1 MTCVEDILNSGF
13 DGVCLGLETERVAQH
28 HRARQDGRDRVRDA
42 LARDVRRGAVDRLIH
57 TLAALIHRGGR
68 QHTDGAGDHGSLIGQ
83 NIAEQVAGYDNVE
96 LTRIADELHR
106 AVVNI
111 HIGVLDLR
119 VLVLDAVHGFAP
131 YAAGFEHVCLVYR
144 ADLLIALHRHFKG
157 TAADALYLINRVVHV
172 VRAGLAPALVAF
184 AAVMLAEVNVAGQ
197 LTANENVE
205 AVTDD
210 LGLDRAR
217 IRKCLVH
224 LRRAQVDEQTQ
235 CGAQTE
241 QRLLRTLG
249 TRHIVPLRAAYRAE
263 QNGIRVLTD
272 LDGFIGQR
280 DAVLVDRA
288 AACEDFLKL
297 KLVAEL
303 FADLIEH
310 EHSLGYDLR
319 ADAVTLDNSN
329 IVFHGIMPLSP

>member
-1 MTCVEDILNSGF
+1 M
-13 DGVCLGLETERVAQH
+13 
-28 HRARQDGRDRVRDA
+28 
-42 LARDVRRGAVDRLIH
+42 DRLIH

-106 AVVNI
+106 AVVNV

-157 TAADALYLINRVVHV
+157 TAADALYLIYRVVHV
-172 VRAGLAPALVAF
+172 VCTGLAPALVAF
-184 AAVMLAEVNVAGQ
+184 AAVVLAEVNVAGQ

-205 AVTDD
+205 AVTNN
-210 LGLDRAR
+210 LRLDRAR
-217 IRKCLVH
+217 IRECLVH
-224 LRRAQVDEQTQ
+224 LRRAQVDEQAQ

-241 QRLLRTLG
+241 QRLLRTLC
-249 TRHIVPLRAAYRAE
+249 TRHIVPLRAADCTE
-263 QNGIRVLTD
+263 QHGIRVLAD
-272 LDGFIGQR
+272 LDGLIGQR
-280 DAVLVDRA
+280 DAVLVDRTA
-288 AACEDFLKL
+288 AREDFLKI
-297 KLVAEL
+297 KLMAEL
-303 FADLIEH
+303 LADLIEH
-310 EHSLGYDLR
+310 EHSLGYDFR

>member
-1 MTCVEDILNSGF
+1 MACVEDILNSGF
-13 DGVCLGLETERVAQH
+13 DGICLVLEAERVAQH

-57 TLAALIHRGGR
+57 TLAALVHGGGR
-68 QHTDGAGDHGSLIGQ
+68 QHTDRAGDHGSLIGQ
-83 NIAEQVAGYDNVE
+83 NIAEQVAGYDNIE

-144 ADLLIALHRHFKG
+144 ADLLIALHRHLKS

-172 VRAGLAPALVAF
+172 VRAGFTPALVAL
-184 AAVMLAEVNVAGQ
+184 AAIVLAEVNIAGQ
-197 LTANENVE
+197 LAANENVE
-205 AVTDD
+205 AVTNN
-210 LGLDRAR
+210 LRLDRAR

-263 QNGIRVLTD
+263 QHGIRILAD

-288 AACEDFLKL
+288 AACEDFLKM

-303 FADLIEH
+303 FTDLIEH

>member
-1 MTCVEDILNSGF
+1 M
-13 DGVCLGLETERVAQH
+13 
-28 HRARQDGRDRVRDA
+28 
-42 LARDVRRGAVDRLIH
+42 
-57 TLAALIHRGGR
+57 
-68 QHTDGAGDHGSLIGQ
+68 
-83 NIAEQVAGYDNVE
+83 
-96 LTRIADELHR
+96 
-106 AVVNI
+106 
-111 HIGVLDLR
+111 
-119 VLVLDAVHGFAP
+119 HGFAP

-144 ADLLIALHRHFKG
+144 ADLLIALHRHLKS

-172 VRAGLAPALVAF
+172 VRAGFAPALVAL

-205 AVTDD
+205 AVTNN
-210 LGLDRAR
+210 LRLDRAR

-241 QRLLRTLG
+241 QCLLRTLC
-249 TRHIVPLRAAYRAE
+249 TRHIVPLRAADCTK
-263 QNGIRVLTD
+263 QNGIRVLAD
-272 LDGFIGQR
+272 LDSLIGQR

-288 AACEDFLKL
+288 AACEDLLKT

-303 FADLIEH
+303 LADLIEH

-319 ADAVTLDNSN
+319 ADAVALDNSN
-329 IVFHGIMPLSP
+329 IVFHGITPLSP

>member
-1 MTCVEDILNSGF
+1 M
-13 DGVCLGLETERVAQH
+13 
-28 HRARQDGRDRVRDA
+28 
-42 LARDVRRGAVDRLIH
+42 DRLIH

-68 QHTDGAGDHGSLIGQ
+68 QHTNGAGDHRSLIGQ
-83 NIAEQVAGYDNVE
+83 NIAEQVAGYDNIE

-111 HIGVLDLR
+111 HIGVLNLR
-119 VLVLDAVHGFAP
+119 ILVLDAVHGFAP
-131 YAAGFEHVCLVYR
+131 YAAGFEHICLVYR
-144 ADLLIALHRHFKG
+144 ADLLIALHRHLKS

-205 AVTDD
+205 AVTNN
-210 LGLDRAR
+210 LRLDRAR
-217 IRKCLVH
+217 IRKRLVH

-241 QRLLRTLG
+241 QCLLRTLG
-249 TRHIVPLRAAYRAE
+249 TRHIVPLRAADCTE
-263 QNGIRVLTD
+263 QNGIRVLAD
-272 LDGFIGQR
+272 LDGLIGQR

-288 AACEDFLKL
+288 AAREDFLKT

-303 FADLIEH
+303 LADLIEH

>member
-1 MTCVEDILNSGF
+1 M
-13 DGVCLGLETERVAQH
+13 
-28 HRARQDGRDRVRDA
+28 
-42 LARDVRRGAVDRLIH
+42 DRLVH
-57 TLAALIHRGGR
+57 TLAALVHGGGR

-106 AVVNI
+106 AVVNV

-157 TAADALYLINRVVHV
+157 TAADALYLIYRVVHV
-172 VRAGLAPALVAF
+172 VCTGLAPALVAF
-184 AAVMLAEVNVAGQ
+184 AAVVLAEVNVAGQ

-205 AVTDD
+205 AVTNN
-210 LGLDRAR
+210 LRLDRAR

-224 LRRAQVDEQTQ
+224 LRRAQVDEQAQ

-249 TRHIVPLRAAYRAE
+249 TRHIVPLRAADCTE
-263 QNGIRVLTD
+263 QNGIRVLAD
-272 LDGFIGQR
+272 LDGLIGQR

-288 AACEDFLKL
+288 ATREDLLKT

-303 FADLIEH
+303 LADLIEH
-310 EHSLGYDLR
+310 EHSLGYDFR
-319 ADAVTLDNSN
+319 TDAIALDNSN